1 VFAVIKWILTVLAL
15 ACLGIAA
22 TVGAAELTGSFY
34 AEGNPYP
41 SLGVGGGGAVTLTT
55 EGWTVTNTTTFDVW
69 PEVADSQRLE
79 IERTVGDLDL
89 LTTALFSLT
98 AVTFEPLDVA
108 LSGNVWTAEFAL
120 GDGAAEVTCSTGAGI
135 TLSDPADIYEY
146 VDATVTVGGNYL
158 THSTIFHAGPTG
170 LESLV
175 DAYASV
181 TVATI
186 GDGDNAV
193 SLNLSGFV
201 ETYVIPLEFSYA
213 TLKLKASLGRASL
226 AGIVVYCG
234 GTDFSVALR
243 LATAFGP
250 IVLDE

>member
-1 VFAVIKWILTVLAL
+1 MIKWILAVLAL
-15 ACLGIAA
+15 ACLGITA
-22 TVGAAELTGSFY
+22 TSEAAELTGSFY

-41 SLGVGGGGAVTLTT
+41 SSGVGGGGAVTLTI

-69 PEVADSQRLE
+69 PEFADSQRLE
-79 IERTVGDLDL
+79 IERTVGDLGL
-89 LTTALFSLT
+89 LTTALFSST
-98 AVTFEPLDVA
+98 AATFEPLDVA
-108 LSGNVWTAEFAL
+108 LSGDVWTAEFAL
-120 GDGAAEVTCSTGAGI
+120 GDGAAEVTCSAGAGI
-135 TLSDPADIYEY
+135 TLSDPTEIYEF
-146 VDATVTVGGNYL
+146 VDATVAVGGNYL
-158 THSTIFHAGPTG
+158 THSTILRASPAG

-186 GDGDNAV
+186 GDGDAAV

-201 ETYVIPLEFSYA
+201 ETCVVPLEFSYA

-226 AGIVVYCG
+226 AGIVVYSG

-243 LATAFGP
+243 LATTFGP
-250 IVLDE
+250 IVLDD